1 MSPFSMHFDPFEGA
15 HMRSK
20 IGILALLTL
29 AGLAVFTE
37 RCACQ
42 PAHAKADN
50 EVTVSEP
57 VRVILDRAYVYQAH
71 MFSLSWEE
79 DNTVQVYIDRLPGKY
94 TMKMAVAI
102 LPNTRPK
109 SFLVLHE
116 IGWDQRVRI
125 SELVAFAINYPD
137 QLKLYRSLATRVDE
151 TEPDTCARV
160 FINAQGKTEL
170 ATDLRCGA
178 VGAYFLVVST
188 IETTIR

>member
-1 MSPFSMHFDPFEGA
+1 MHFDPFEGA

-116 IGWDQRVRI
+116 IGWDQRVDKQKPRFVLLQPGPCI
-125 SELVAFAINYPD
+125 LELTLQK
-137 QLKLYRSLATRVDE
+137 QLSVPQASLM
-151 TEPDTCARV
+151 
-160 FINAQGKTEL
+160 KK
-170 ATDLRCGA
+170 
-178 VGAYFLVVST
+178 
-188 IETTIR
+188 